1 MEKLLSIIVP
11 SYNMEK
17 YLPNGLGSLVVP
29 DAELLQSLDVIV
41 VNDGSKDRTSEIAH
55 GFAAKYPGVF
65 RVIDKAN
72 GNYGSCINAALPLAQ
87 GRFVKILDADDSYD
101 TAAFERY
108 LRVVAALPATTDV
121 VFNDYVYVNQAGRVT
136 KTESLPF
143 STDTAFGIEGI
154 LGYDC
159 WIGMHAVAYRTALL
173 REIGFRQT
181 EGISYTDT
189 EWAIFPVAFARDI
202 RYIPESVYR
211 YLFGRAGQTM
221 EEKTRV
227 RGAWMHD
234 RILEKLF
241 QWLDTATCTPE
252 GRIYLK
258 WRIGQIFAL
267 SIGLHLESV
276 FRKTMKPYLEWV
288 RQKAAR
294 YDFIADVVHN
304 QALTLVLKRFRF
316 RYIEFALRHP
326 SLERPTLLA
335 VMSYIRVRNRFRR
348 FRRRLRQKTPKAT

>member
-55 GFAAKYPGVF
+55 GFEAKYPGVF
-65 RVIDKAN
+65 RVLDKSN
-72 GNYGSCINAALPLAQ
+72 GNYGSCINAALPLAV

-108 LRVVAALPATTDV
+108 LRALAAMPASTDV
-121 VFNDYVYVNQAGRVT
+121 AFNDWVQVDESGLVT
-136 KTESLPF
+136 ETTTYPF
-143 STDTAFGIEGI
+143 PTDEAFGIETI
-154 LGYDC
+154 LVCGKFVP
-159 WIGMHAVAYRTALL
+159 MHAVAYRTDLL
-173 REIGFRQT
+173 REIGYRQT

-189 EWAIFPVAFARDI
+189 EWAILPIAFARDF

-221 EEKTRV
+221 EKKTRV

-316 RYIEFALRHP
+316 RYVEFALRHP

-335 VMSYIRVRNRFRR
+335 VMSYIRVRNHFRR